1 MPRTV
6 SRLLR
11 YAIGLLVVAGIGF
24 TVKLWLFPTQ
34 VATRYV
40 TAPVTRGDIEQ
51 TVIATGTLEARNL
64 VSVGAQVSGRVVSL
78 KVDLGDAVTQGQLI
92 AEIDSLPQQN
102 ALRNAEAGLATLR
115 AQRTARV
122 AALKQAE
129 LTFKRQQEMMSA
141 DATSRAEYEAAEATL
156 ASTRA
161 DITALDAQ
169 IEQGSIQVD
178 TARLNLGYTKIL
190 APMDGTVVAVVTKE
204 GQTVNA
210 NQSAPTIVKLAELST
225 LTIKAQIS
233 EADVVKVKPS
243 QKVWFTIL
251 GEPDRRYYAEL
262 RAIEPAPESIA
273 NESGSSSSSSSS
285 SSTAIYYNGLFDVP
299 NPDGKLRISMT
310 ATVNIVLGE
319 ARDALLVPASAI
331 VTGAGSRSGGPQRRS
346 AAPTAGTAAAAA
358 APTTTPPASGPATT
372 ATAAAPAQRPSA
384 QGADD
389 GERPRRRREATDGE
403 PPAPP
408 RFVRVLDAE
417 GAVVEKPVRV
427 GLNNNIQAEILEG
440 LAEGDEV
447 VLGQSGSAAAVGTG
461 RRAMGIRPPPG
472 F

>member
-1 MPRTV
+1 MPKKP
-6 SRLLR
+6 SRPIR
-11 YAIGLLVVAGIGF
+11 YAVAAVVLIAAGLLLKA
-24 TVKLWLFPTQ
+24 WLFPAPA
-34 VATRYV
+34 ATRYV
-40 TAPVTRGDIEQ
+40 TAAVTRGDIEQ

-78 KVDLGDAVTQGQLI
+78 KVDLGDTVEQGQLI

-115 AQRTARV
+115 AQRSARV

-129 LTFKRQQEMMSA
+129 LAFKRQQEMMSA
-141 DATSRAEYEAAEATL
+141 DATSRAEYEAAEASL

-161 DITALDAQ
+161 DISALDAQ

-178 TARLNLGYTKIL
+178 TAKLNLGYTKIL
-190 APMDGTVVAVVTKE
+190 APIDGTVVAVVTKE

-233 EADVVKVKPS
+233 EADVVKVAPN

-251 GEPDRRYYAEL
+251 GEPDRRYYAQL
-262 RAIEPAPESIA
+262 RAVEPAPESIA
-273 NESGSSSSSSSS
+273 SETTSNSASST

-319 ARDALLVPASAI
+319 ARDALLVPSSAI
-331 VTGAGSRSGGPQRRS
+331 VTGGGRGGAGAAQRRAPGAEATAGASAGSG
-346 AAPTAGTAAAAA
+346 AATAVPNAAAAA
-358 APTTTPPASGPATT
+358 G
-372 ATAAAPAQRPSA
+372 
-384 QGADD
+384 GAEPGGD
-389 GERPRRRREATDGE
+389 RPRRRREAGTDGGE
-403 PPAPP
+403 RPAVP
-408 RFVRVLDAE
+408 RFVRVLDAAGE
-417 GAVVEKPVRV
+417 VVEKPVRV

-440 LAEGDEV
+440 LSEGDQV
-447 VLGQSGSAAAVGTG
+447 VLGQSGNAAAVNPN
-461 RRAMGIRPPPG
+461 RRNMGMRPPPG

>member
-1 MPRTV
+1 MPRTP
-6 SRLLR
+6 SRPIR
-11 YAIGLLVVAGIGF
+11 YALAAVVLIAAGLLLKA
-24 TVKLWLFPTQ
+24 WLFP
-34 VATRYV
+34 APAAPRYV
-40 TAPVTRGDIEQ
+40 TAAVTRGDIEQ

-78 KVDLGDAVTQGQLI
+78 KVELGDAVEQGQLI

-115 AQRTARV
+115 AQRSARV

-141 DATSRAEYEAAEATL
+141 DATSRAEYEAAEASL

-161 DITALDAQ
+161 DISALDAQ

-178 TARLNLGYTKIL
+178 TAKLNLGYTKIL
-190 APMDGTVVAVVTKE
+190 APIDGTVVAVVTKE

-233 EADVVKVKPS
+233 EADVVKVAPN

-251 GEPDRRYYAEL
+251 GEPDRRYYAQL
-262 RAIEPAPESIA
+262 RAVEPAPESIA
-273 NESGSSSSSSSS
+273 SETTSNNASST

-319 ARDALLVPASAI
+319 ARDALLVPSSAI
-331 VTGAGSRSGGPQRRS
+331 VAGSRAGGPPRRTAGAAAGAAGTGASNTAPSGAAAS
-346 AAPTAGTAAAAA
+346 AATA
-358 APTTTPPASGPATT
+358 
-372 ATAAAPAQRPSA
+372 R
-384 QGADD
+384 GAEAG
-389 GERPRRRREATDGE
+389 GERPA
-403 PPAPP
+403 AP
-408 RFVRVLDAE
+408 RFVRVL
-417 GAVVEKPVRV
+417 GADGEVVEKPVRV

-440 LAEGDEV
+440 LSEGDQV
-447 VLGQSGSAAAVGTG
+447 VLGQSGSAATVNPN
-461 RRAMGIRPPPG
+461 RRNMGMRPPPG

>member
-1 MPRTV
+1 MPRTP
-6 SRLLR
+6 SRLIR
-11 YAIGLLVVAGIGF
+11 YAVAAVVLIAAGLLVK
-24 TVKLWLFPTQ
+24 TWLFPA
-34 VATRYV
+34 VATTRYV
-40 TAPVTRGDIEQ
+40 TAAVTRGDIEQ

-78 KVDLGDAVTQGQLI
+78 KVELGDAVEHGQLI

-102 ALRNAEAGLATLR
+102 AMRNAEAGLATLR
-115 AQRTARV
+115 AQRSARV

-129 LTFKRQQEMMSA
+129 LNFKRQQEMMSA
-141 DATSRAEYEAAEATL
+141 DATSRAEYEAAEASL

-161 DITALDAQ
+161 DISALDAQ

-190 APMDGTVVAVVTKE
+190 APIDGTVVAVVTKE

-233 EADVVKVKPS
+233 EADVVKVEPK

-251 GEPDRRYYAEL
+251 GEPDRRYYALL
-262 RAIEPAPESIA
+262 RAVEPAPESIA
-273 NESGSSSSSSSS
+273 SETTANNASSS

-319 ARDALLVPASAI
+319 ARDALLVPSSAI
-331 VTGAGSRSGGPQRRS
+331 VAGGGPPRRSSGAGANTGAS
-346 AAPTAGTAAAAA
+346 T
-358 APTTTPPASGPATT
+358 
-372 ATAAAPAQRPSA
+372 AAPAAR
-384 QGADD
+384 GAEAG
-389 GERPRRRREATDGE
+389 GERPRRRREAGADGAE
-403 PPAPP
+403 RAAAP
-408 RFVRVLDAE
+408 RFVRVLDEAGE
-417 GAVVEKPVRV
+417 VVEKPVRV

-440 LAEGDEV
+440 LSEGDQV
-447 VLGQSGSAAAVGTG
+447 VLGQSGNAAAVSTS
-461 RRAMGIRPPPG
+461 RRNMGMRPPPG

>member
-1 MPRTV
+1 MPRTP
-6 SRLLR
+6 SRLIR
-11 YAIGLLVVAGIGF
+11 YAVAALVLIAAGLLL
-24 TVKLWLFPTQ
+24 KSWLFPAPA
-34 VATRYV
+34 ATRYV
-40 TAPVTRGDIEQ
+40 TAAVTRGDIEQ

-78 KVDLGDAVTQGQLI
+78 KVDLGDAVEQGQLI

-115 AQRTARV
+115 AQRSARV

-129 LTFKRQQEMMSA
+129 LAFKRQQEMMSA
-141 DATSRAEYEAAEATL
+141 DATSRAEYEAAEASL

-161 DITALDAQ
+161 DISALDAQ

-178 TARLNLGYTKIL
+178 TAKLNLGYTKIL
-190 APMDGTVVAVVTKE
+190 APIDGTVVAVVTKE

-233 EADVVKVKPS
+233 EADVVKVAPN

-251 GEPDRRYYAEL
+251 GEPDRRYYAQL
-262 RAIEPAPESIA
+262 RAVEPAPESIA
-273 NESGSSSSSSSS
+273 SETTSNSASST
-285 SSTAIYYNGLFDVP
+285 SSTAVYYNGLFDVP

-319 ARDALLVPASAI
+319 ARDALLVPSSAI
-331 VTGAGSRSGGPQRRS
+331 VAGGGGRTGAAGPPRRS
-346 AAPTAGTAAAAA
+346 SGAAPGASAGTGASNPAAAGTAAS
-358 APTTTPPASGPATT
+358 ASTV
-372 ATAAAPAQRPSA
+372 R
-384 QGADD
+384 GAEAG
-389 GERPRRRREATDGE
+389 GERPRRRREAGTAADGGE
-403 PPAPP
+403 RAAAP
-408 RFVRVLDAE
+408 RFVRVLDAAGE
-417 GAVVEKPVRV
+417 VVEKPVRV
-427 GLNNNIQAEILEG
+427 GLDNNIQAEILDG
-440 LAEGDEV
+440 LSEGDQV
-447 VLGQSGSAAAVGTG
+447 VLGQSGNAAAVNPN
-461 RRAMGIRPPPG
+461 RRNMGMRPPPG

>member
-1 MPRTV
+1 MPRTP
-6 SRLLR
+6 SRLIR
-11 YAIGLLVVAGIGF
+11 YAVAALVLIAAGFLLKA
-24 TVKLWLFPTQ
+24 WLFPAAAT
-34 VATRYV
+34 TRYV
-40 TAPVTRGDIEQ
+40 TAAVTRGDIEQ

-78 KVDLGDAVTQGQLI
+78 KVDLGEAVEQGQLI

-115 AQRTARV
+115 AQRSARV

-129 LTFKRQQEMMSA
+129 LAFKRQQEMMSA
-141 DATSRAEYEAAEATL
+141 DATSRAEYEAAEASL

-161 DITALDAQ
+161 DISALDAQ

-178 TARLNLGYTKIL
+178 TAKLNLGYTKIL
-190 APMDGTVVAVVTKE
+190 APIDGTVVAIVTKE

-233 EADVVKVKPS
+233 EADVVKVAPN

-251 GEPDRRYYAEL
+251 GEPDRRYYAQL
-262 RAIEPAPESIA
+262 RAVEPAPESIA
-273 NESGSSSSSSSS
+273 SETTSNNSSST

-299 NPDGKLRISMT
+299 NPDGRLRISMT

-319 ARDALLVPASAI
+319 AHDALLVPSSAI
-331 VTGAGSRSGGPQRRS
+331 VAGGGRGGAGGPPRRSPGTGATADAPAGAAASN
-346 AAPTAGTAAAAA
+346 AAPNA
-358 APTTTPPASGPATT
+358 
-372 ATAAAPAQRPSA
+372 ATAARGSDS
-384 QGADD
+384 G
-389 GERPRRRREATDGE
+389 GERPRRRREGGVGDGE
-403 PPAPP
+403 RAAAP
-408 RFVRVLDAE
+408 RFVRVLDAAGE
-417 GAVVEKPVRV
+417 VVEKPVRV

-440 LAEGDEV
+440 LSEGEQV
-447 VLGQSGSAAAVGTG
+447 VLGQSGNAAAVNPN
-461 RRAMGIRPPPG
+461 RRNMGMRPPPG

>member
-1 MPRTV
+1 MPRTS
-6 SRLLR
+6 SRLIR
-11 YAIGLLVVAGIGF
+11 YALAAVVLIAAGLLLKA
-24 TVKLWLFPTQ
+24 WLFP
-34 VATRYV
+34 APAAPRYV
-40 TAPVTRGDIEQ
+40 TAAVTRGDIEQ

-78 KVDLGDAVTQGQLI
+78 KVELGDAVEQGQLI

-115 AQRTARV
+115 AQRSARV

-129 LTFKRQQEMMSA
+129 LGFKRQQEMMSA
-141 DATSRAEYEAAEATL
+141 DATSRAEYEAAEASL

-161 DITALDAQ
+161 DISALDAQ

-178 TARLNLGYTKIL
+178 TAKLNLGYTKIL
-190 APMDGTVVAVVTKE
+190 APIDGTVVAVVTKE

-233 EADVVKVKPS
+233 EADVVKVAPN

-251 GEPDRRYYAEL
+251 GEPDRRYYAQL
-262 RAIEPAPESIA
+262 RAVEPAPESIA
-273 NESGSSSSSSSS
+273 SETTSSNASST

-319 ARDALLVPASAI
+319 ARDALLVPSSAIAAGGGSRAGAGGPPRRAAADTGAPNTEAAGAAASAS
-331 VTGAGSRSGGPQRRS
+331 TSRGAE
-346 AAPTAGTAAAAA
+346 AG
-358 APTTTPPASGPATT
+358 
-372 ATAAAPAQRPSA
+372 
-384 QGADD
+384 
-389 GERPRRRREATDGE
+389 GERPRRRREAAADGGE
-403 PPAPP
+403 RPAAT
-408 RFVRVLDAE
+408 RFVRVLDAAGE
-417 GAVVEKPVRV
+417 VVEKPVRV

-440 LAEGDEV
+440 LAEGDQV
-447 VLGQSGSAAAVGTG
+447 VLGQSGNAAAVNTN
-461 RRAMGIRPPPG
+461 RRNMGMRPPPG